1 MVRASPV
8 SLRFAFLRSP
18 TEPRASAAKH
28 VDTDEV
34 TISNSKH
41 GGPEELFRRS
51 SQVLHTSSET
61 TMLIQMTSVLVEETP
76 VDVNFDTKSSSQPKK
91 SPGLSEREELSQAPI
106 AGDSTKASPGR
117 RASWL

>member
-1 MVRASPV
+1 
-8 SLRFAFLRSP
+8 LRSLD
-18 TEPRASAAKH
+18 RAARIGGAACGH
-28 VDTDEV
+28 PEV

-41 GGPEELFRRS
+41 GGPEELCGRS

-106 AGDSTKASPGR
+106 AGESTKASPGR